1 MACSISRFRPF
12 ACGAAGG
19 ALRAVFLGLLAALVV
34 APPAAGQSPAM
45 RASRGA
51 ANPWNQHVSIAWSQ
65 RPLRE
70 GLAGLGETV
79 GVGVF
84 LDRRIDPG
92 QLLELTI
99 RDQPL
104 EAALAEIAA
113 AVQARVARL
122 DQVAYVGPPA
132 TASKLATLA
141 ALRREEASRLPAAAK
156 ARLLRRSAWQWPAL
170 AEPRQLLA
178 ELAAEARLTLSGAEQ
193 IPHDLWPA
201 AALPP
206 LAWVDRL
213 TLVLAGFDLTF
224 EVADDGASV
233 RLVPIP
239 AKVALT
245 RSYAIRRSVE
255 QTVARLRELVPD
267 ASIEPGPQGV
277 VVAGSAEAH
286 EIIARTLAGG
296 EPAPRPA
303 PAAAESRKRYSL
315 KVEKNAS
322 AGSVLRKV
330 ADELGKELRYD
341 EAALPQL
348 KQPVQLNL
356 RDATLD
362 ELLRA
367 TVEPLGLKYRVTAE
381 AIEVGE
387 R

>member
-1 MACSISRFRPF
+1 MACSIVRFRPF
-12 ACGAAGG
+12 GCGAAGG
-19 ALRAVFLGLLAALVV
+19 ARRAALIGLFAALLV
-34 APPAAGQSPAM
+34 APPASGQSSSP

-51 ANPWNQHVSIAWSQ
+51 ANPWNQQVSIAWSQ
-65 RPLRE
+65 RPLRD

-79 GVGVF
+79 GVGIF

-92 QLLELTI
+92 QLLDLTI

-113 AVQARVARL
+113 AGQARVARL
-122 DQVAYVGPPA
+122 DRVAYVGPPA

-141 ALRREEASRLPAAAK
+141 ALRHDEASRLPAAAK
-156 ARLLRRSAWQWPAL
+156 ARLLRASAWQWPAL
-170 AEPRQLLA
+170 AQPRQLLS
-178 ELAAEARLTLSGAEQ
+178 ELAAEARVTVAGAEQ

-201 AALPP
+201 VALPP

-224 EVADDGASV
+224 ELAADGASV
-233 RLVPIP
+233 QLVPIP
-239 AKVALT
+239 AQVALT
-245 RSYAIRRSVE
+245 RSYSVRRSIE
-255 QTVARLRELVPD
+255 QAAARLRELVPG

-277 VVAGSAEAH
+277 VVTGSAEAH
-286 EIIARTLAGG
+286 ETIARTLAGG
-296 EPAPRPA
+296 EPAKRPA

-341 EAALPQL
+341 EAALPKL

-367 TVEPLGLKYRVTAE
+367 TVEPLGLRYRVTAE